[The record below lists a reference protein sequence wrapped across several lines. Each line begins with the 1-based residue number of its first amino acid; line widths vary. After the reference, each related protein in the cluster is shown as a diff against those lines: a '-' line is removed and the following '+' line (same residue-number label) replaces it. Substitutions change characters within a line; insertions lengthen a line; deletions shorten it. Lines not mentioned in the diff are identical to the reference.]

1 MDRKKHF
8 PKFELNYNDGS
19 QVRGGGPDDMEFV
32 TYTFLK
38 SWVDAPGDGIVSAL
52 VENDE
57 TGRRLL
63 HPHERY
69 YCIPL
74 EAHGGSDFAFTEAET
89 GLGPLVRGQLGI
101 VKEGLWVSDELYREL
116 FLKAK
121 DSDWLMPNS
130 AKSSNPMRNYRA
142 KD

>member
-19 QVRGGGPDDMEFV
+19 QVRGGGPDDLEFV

-52 VENDE
+52 VENE
-57 TGRRLL
+57 EVGRHLL

-74 EAHGGSDFAFTEAET
+74 EVPGGSDFGFTEPEA

-101 VKEGLWVSDELYREL
+101 VKEGLWVSDALYQELYN
-116 FLKAK
+116 KAK
-121 DSDWLMPNS
+121 HSDWLPHRS
-130 AKSSNPMRNYRA
+130 AKSSNPLKEFKA
-142 KD
+142 SD